1 MNRTLF
7 SPEHEMF
14 RDSVRQFI
22 ETEMAGPALEG
33 AAGEATRAQSPFHR
47 VATPQEVAA
56 AVVTLA
62 SPGAEW
68 ASGAVLDFN
77 GASHLR

>member
-1 MNRTLF
+1 VT
-7 SPEHEMF
+7 SIAPG
-14 RDSVRQFI
+14 FI
-22 ETEMAGPALEG
+22 ETEMVGAALEG

>member
-1 MNRTLF
+1 MPR
-7 SPEHEMF
+7 S
-14 RDSVRQFI
+14 RCS
-22 ETEMAGPALEG
+22 
-33 AAGEATRAQSPFHR
+33 GEATRAQSPFHR

>member
-1 MNRTLF
+1 M
-7 SPEHEMF
+7 SEAG
-14 RDSVRQFI
+14 VI
-22 ETEMAGPALEG
+22 ETAMCGAAREG
-33 AAGEATRAQSPFHR
+33 AAGEATREQSPFHR
-47 VATPQEVAA
+47 VATPEGVAA

-62 SPGAEW
+62 SPDAEW